1 MKTQNAFTLIE
12 LLVVIAVIA
21 ILAALLLPALW
32 RAKDKAKSAGCLSNE
47 RNIVLSSKMALI
59 DSGYGPMGDAFS
71 GWFGDAI
78 TDRSIWLCPTAPQRP
93 ELGPSVYSAGGDGSY
108 GINAW
113 FGLLIGIA
121 AGALVGIVIGV
132 LSFRWGLR
140 GSYFSLVTLA
150 FAEVLRIV
158 ASVAPITAPTSA
170 PAAIP
175 IRRPNQA
182 LMP

>member
-113 FGLLIGIA
+113 FM
-121 AGALVGIVIGV
+121 
-132 LSFRWGLR
+132 SSDRRMWGPCPLR
-140 GSYFSLVTLA
+140 
-150 FAEVLRIV
+150 R
-158 ASVAPITAPTSA
+158 
-170 PAAIP
+170 
-175 IRRPNQA
+175 
-182 LMP
+182 